1 MGGTDYTAGARCSE
15 KRIRVGIDV
24 GGTFTKAVAMD
35 VTTGKMV
42 AKSTVPTTHNSEK
55 GVSAGIVAALGNI
68 LAESGIKLHEIE
80 AISHSTTQA
89 INALLEAD
97 VHKVGIVSMGV
108 GPTKKDV
115 VKRTR
120 LDNEKTGPGKSLR
133 TCHTFLDT
141 SHLITKEEVGEAVKM
156 LRGEGA
162 EAIVATEAFGV
173 DDPSNELFVMNE
185 AAKMGVPST
194 ASHEISGIYGL
205 EIRTLTSVIN
215 ASVLPKTL
223 QVANFVEEGIR
234 RMGVASPLMVMKG
247 DGGVTSMDTFRTK
260 PILTILSGPAASVAG
275 ALLHLRITNGI
286 FIEVGGTSTNICVI
300 REGKPEFRY
309 VMIRDHPTCIRS
321 MDVRI
326 VGVAGGSMVRLS
338 RGRISAVGPRSAH
351 IAGLTYSCFADPK
364 DLETGQIVTVRPK
377 DGDEEYACIR
387 CDGNT
392 YAITNTCAAN
402 ALEMI
407 DDGDYSLANAKS
419 AKISM
424 KKIGEEM
431 GVSYFEAA
439 QSIIQTSSFDI
450 MKTVARILK
459 DYKMDSATEIIG
471 GGGGASVLAPFVAK
485 QMGAPYRKAEQA
497 EVISSV
503 GVALSMLQE
512 EQEVS
517 MVDPTPEMIS
527 REHNR
532 VRAALVDKGAIP
544 ESVAIDSKFIPDKA
558 ILRITA
564 VGNVEMDGGAA
575 RNVFTQDEAM
585 GRAAEIMGADTDT
598 VKLIFKSGHYFVFG
612 ANVKEKRLLGKKEKQ
627 RVVALD
633 MFGRP
638 KISIRNG
645 KVFCGDRKT
654 VTGSLDLFFDSK
666 HFGIMPGVHL
676 VNSIKAMDFSGL
688 TSRSH
693 VMAAVSGELADG
705 EDGMVVVD
713 MS

>member
-1 MGGTDYTAGARCSE
+1 MGGTDHAAGARHT
-15 KRIRVGIDV
+15 RRVRVGIDV

-35 VTTGKMV
+35 AATGEMV
-42 AKSTVPTTHNSEK
+42 AKSTVPTTHGSEK
-55 GVSAGIVAALGNI
+55 GVSAGIVEALGNI
-68 LAESGIKLHEIE
+68 LSESGIRLDEIE

-120 LDNEKTGPGKSLR
+120 LDDKKTGAGKSLR

-141 SHLITKEEVGEAVKM
+141 SHLITKEEVGEAIGA

-185 AAKMGVPST
+185 AAKAGMPST

-247 DGGVTSMDTFRTK
+247 DGGVTSMGTFRTK

-275 ALLHLRITNGI
+275 ALLHLRIMNGI

-300 REGKPEFRY
+300 RNGKPEFHY
-309 VMIRDHPTCIRS
+309 VTIKDHPTCIRS

-326 VGVAGGSMVRLS
+326 VGVAGGSMARLS
-338 RGRISAVGPRSAH
+338 GGRISAVGPRSAH
-351 IAGLTYSCFADPK
+351 IAGLKYSCFADPK
-364 DLETGQIVTVRPK
+364 DLETGRIVAVRPK
-377 DGDEEYACIR
+377 EGDEEYACIR
-387 CDGNT
+387 CDGGT

-407 DDGDYSLANAKS
+407 DDGDYSLANTES

-424 KKIGEEM
+424 RKLGEEM
-431 GVSYFEAA
+431 GVSFFEAA
-439 QSIIQTSSFDI
+439 QSIIQTSSFEI
-450 MKTVARILK
+450 MKTVTRILK
-459 DYKMDSATEIIG
+459 DYKMDSAEIIG

-517 MVDPTPEMIS
+517 MVDPTPEKIS
-527 REHNR
+527 QEHNR
-532 VRAALVDKGAIP
+532 VRATLVDKGAIP
-544 ESVAIDSKFIPDKA
+544 ESIAIDSKFIPDKG

-564 VGNVEMDGGAA
+564 VGNVEMEGGAA
-575 RNVFTQDEAM
+575 KSVFTQDEARE
-585 GRAAEIMGADTDT
+585 RAAEIMGADPDATE
-598 VKLIFKSGHYFVFG
+598 LIFKSGHYFVFS
-612 ANVKEKRLLGKKEKQ
+612 AHVKEKRLIGKSERR
-627 RVVALD
+627 RVVAAGTAWWSWTCPEWAGMHMRRPSAAERPECRRRPRHMD
-633 MFGRP
+633 EEERGRRFGRVQAGAP
-638 KISIRNG
+638 R
-645 KVFCGDRKT
+645 C
-654 VTGSLDLFFDSK
+654 
-666 HFGIMPGVHL
+666 P
-676 VNSIKAMDFSGL
+676 
-688 TSRSH
+688 
-693 VMAAVSGELADG
+693 
-705 EDGMVVVD
+705 
-713 MS
+713 

>member
-1 MGGTDYTAGARCSE
+1 MG
-15 KRIRVGIDV
+15 KRVRVGIDV

-35 VTTGKMV
+35 AATGEMV
-42 AKSTVPTTHNSEK
+42 AKSTVPTTHGSEK
-55 GVSAGIVAALGNI
+55 GVSAGIVAALGNV
-68 LAESGIKLHEIE
+68 LSGSGIRLDEIE

-97 VHKVGIVSMGV
+97 VHKVGIISMGV

-120 LDNEKTGPGKSLR
+120 LDDGKTDSGRSLR

-141 SHLITKEEVGEAVKM
+141 SHLITKEEVGEAIKT

-185 AAKMGVPST
+185 AAKAGMPST

-300 REGKPEFRY
+300 REGKPEFHY
-309 VMIRDHPTCIRS
+309 VTIRDHPTCIRS

-326 VGVAGGSMVRLS
+326 VGVAGGSMARLF

-351 IAGLTYSCFADPK
+351 IAGLKYSCFADPR
-364 DLETGQIVTVRPK
+364 DLETGRIVTVKPK
-377 DGDEEYACIR
+377 EGDDEYACIR
-387 CDGNT
+387 CDGGT

-407 DDGDYSLANAKS
+407 DEGDYSLANTES

-424 KKIGEEM
+424 KKLGEEM

-439 QSIIQTSSFDI
+439 QSIIQTSSFEI
-450 MKTVARILK
+450 MKTVTRILK
-459 DYKMDSATEIIG
+459 DYKMDSAEIIG

-485 QMGAPYRKAEQA
+485 QMGSPYRKAEQA

-544 ESVAIDSKFIPDKA
+544 ESVAIDSKFIPDKG

-564 VGNVEMDGGAA
+564 VGNVEMDGGTAK
-575 RNVFTQDEAM
+575 NVFTHDEAE
-585 GRAAEIMGADTDT
+585 GRAAEIMGADPDA
-598 VKLIFKSGHYFVFG
+598 VELIFKSDHYFVFG
-612 ANVKEKRLLGKKEKQ
+612 ARVKEKRLLGKKERR

-633 MFGRP
+633 IFGRP
-638 KISIRNG
+638 KMSIRNG
-645 KVFCGDRKT
+645 EVFCGDQKAI
-654 VTGSLDLFFDSK
+654 TGSLDAFFDSK
-666 HFGIMPGVHL
+666 HFGIMPGVYL
-676 VNSIKAMDFSGL
+676 VNSLKAMDFSGL

-693 VMAAVSGELADG
+693 IMAAVNGELADG
-705 EDGMVVVD
+705 EEGMVVVD